1 MSKLDSWL
9 SEEYIKRLNS
19 VKITKDIILNMPK
32 IDLHAHLPG
41 TISANTAYQLGI
53 RNNFLERIN
62 GSCRLGKKKLNSNN
76 PHKNYS
82 DIFLNLDEVIFDVNG
97 VPKNLRYNI
106 FVHHFKSFD
115 AVMATVQGH
124 RYPPGG
130 IQNEDDLKFVLRKY
144 LIDCITQKIIYVE
157 LQQNIRIAYSL
168 YPNLE
173 PKEARKNLYLLLKEV
188 VEEFKR
194 AGVHLSFL
202 HCFNK
207 TQAAALDV
215 PTRERAIEAA
225 EWLKESEEVAK
236 SVFVGIESAGHEKDQ
251 TGWPEHLADG
261 YKLAKKYGFGA
272 EAHAGEGIGVEHMM
286 DVVKTLP
293 ISRLAHG
300 FQVIESEEAIAEV
313 KKSGITLLMTPI
325 LNLFLGAC
333 VHSNEATNIP
343 LPKSQGGQQRYLE
356 SLDEHPIFELVRKHK
371 LKISI
376 CSDNPELGGIS
387 LQNLYLI
394 LTGVIEGNDHHMPAA
409 FLKCTNPFKL
419 GEIARFLVTDI
430 ESAFCSE
437 QVKLDLFHKIKSYFN
452 LVIATSELS

>member
-62 GSCRLGKKKLNSNN
+62 GTCRAGTKKMNANN
-76 PHKNYS
+76 PHKSYS
-82 DIFLNLDEVIFDVNG
+82 DIFLNLDEVIFDANG

-144 LIDCITQKIIYVE
+144 LLDCITQKIIYVE

-173 PKEARKNLYLLLKEV
+173 PKEARKKLYLLLKEV
-188 VEEFKR
+188 VEEFKN
-194 AGVHLSFL
+194 AGVKLSFL

-215 PTRERAIEAA
+215 PARERAIEAA
-225 EWLKESEEVAK
+225 KWLNESEEVAEG
-236 SVFVGIESAGHEKDQ
+236 VFVGIESAGHEKDP

-261 YKLAKKYGFGA
+261 YKLAKKYGFGT

-300 FQVIESEEAIAEV
+300 FQVIESNEAINEV
-313 KKSGITLLMTPI
+313 KDSGITLLMTPI

-371 LKISI
+371 LNITL
-376 CSDNPELGGIS
+376 CSDNPELGGVC
-387 LQNLYLI
+387 LQDLYLI

-409 FLKCTNPFKL
+409 FLKCSNPFKL
-419 GEIARFLVTDI
+419 GEVAKFLEISVD
-430 ESAFCSE
+430 SAFCNSD
-437 QVKLDLFHKIKSYFN
+437 VKAELINKIKSYFD
-452 LVIATSELS
+452 LVLATS